1 MWILVDTWRL
11 IDTRVSA
18 RQDPAR
24 DQGIIQRLSREIKVS
39 LQVDHRRQ
47 EEASGINIEA
57 ILASDPPLHK

>member
-39 LQVDHRRQ
+39 LQVYHCRQ
-47 EEASGINIEA
+47 EEAAGINIKA